1 MGLADLDVI
10 VAPEQDAH
18 LSPWSRENFVSSITA
33 DYLCWCVEHATQTIC
48 AYTVLMPVLDELHL
62 LNITVAPAFRRQG
75 YAHYLLDN
83 AGEFARQ
90 HHFKK
95 ILLEARQSN
104 TAALSLYQQ
113 YGFQEI
119 GQRPGYYPH
128 PTQKRETA
136 IVMVYETPLSPS
148 PCGVSPTAC

>member
-1 MGLADLDVI
+1 MSSVIRPMGLADLDVI
-10 VAPEQDAH
+10 VALEQDAH

-33 DYLCWCVEHATQTIC
+33 DYLCWCVEHAAQTVC
-48 AYTVLMPVLDELHL
+48 AYTVLMPVVDELHL
-62 LNITVAPAFRRQG
+62 LNITVASAFRRQG

-90 HHFKK
+90 NHFEK
-95 ILLEARQSN
+95 LFLEVRASN
-104 TAALSLYQQ
+104 MPALSLYRQ

-128 PTQKRETA
+128 PTEERETA
-136 IVMVYETPLSPS
+136 IVMLYSVQACPL
-148 PCGVSPTAC
+148 